1 VGADDARLL
10 DRPHGVDMVEAAAR
24 HQLVTRGSRA
34 ISRVVLGAMNT
45 QRVAV
50 L

>member
-10 DRPHGVDMVEAAAR
+10 DRPHGVDMIKAAAR
-24 HQLVTRGSRA
+24 HQLPPSGSL
-34 ISRVVLGAMNT
+34 LGTMNT